1 MYSVG
6 VSVMPKNNDRGFVLI
21 DPFEDKIL
29 DRIFN
34 DLLEY
39 PVVEFK
45 LKHGSK
51 TWKDVNSKMS
61 RKCKKVIDKKL
72 LNPGST
78 ARWRQRGFITLPMNV
93 NIEIEEIGKK
103 KKVILT
109 RKLF

>member
-1 MYSVG
+1 
-6 VSVMPKNNDRGFVLI
+6 MPKNNDKGYFFI

-45 LKHGSK
+45 LKHGNKNWQFVSQK
-51 TWKDVNSKMS
+51 IS
-61 RKCKKVIDKKL
+61 RKCKKVIDKEL
-72 LNPGST
+72 LDPGST
-78 ARWRQRGFITLPMNV
+78 ARWKQRGYIHLPKNV
-93 NIEIEEIGKK
+93 DIVIEEIGKK

-109 RKLF
+109 RKIF

>member
-1 MYSVG
+1 
-6 VSVMPKNNDRGFVLI
+6 MPKNNDKGFILI

-45 LKHGSK
+45 PEHGNKKWQFVSQK
-51 TWKDVNSKMS
+51 IS
-61 RKCKKVIDKKL
+61 RRCKKVIDKEL

-78 ARWRQRGFITLPMNV
+78 ARWKQRGFVTLPKNV
-93 NIEIEEIGKK
+93 GIEIEEIGKK

>member
-1 MYSVG
+1 
-6 VSVMPKNNDRGFVLI
+6 MPKNNDKGTILI

-34 DLLEY
+34 DLLDY

-45 LKHGSK
+45 LTHGNRD
-51 TWKDVNSKMS
+51 WQVVNQKIS
-61 RKCKKVIDKKL
+61 RKCKKVIDKGL
-72 LNPGST
+72 LDPGST
-78 ARWRQRGFITLPMNV
+78 ARWRQRGFIHLPKNV
-93 NIEIEEIGKK
+93 FIEIEEIGKK